1 MELILVRHGLPL
13 HSTETSNPPLS
24 PAGREQSRLVA
35 QALSAERV
43 DAVFSSTMIR
53 AVQTAEPFAALA
65 DLPIQQRDG
74 ICEFDRGTGSY
85 VPMEQ
90 LKRENYPAWKAFVD
104 GGLNVDI
111 GAFQKEVVETL
122 DAVIKSHAAKR
133 VVVFCHGGV
142 VNVWAAHVLGMP
154 PRLFFEPDYTSVHRF
169 LCASAGQRNLVSLN
183 ERAHLKAMAPA

>member
-1 MELILVRHGLPL
+1 MELILVRHGLPVR
-13 HSTETSNPPLS
+13 SAETSNPPLS
-24 PAGREQSRLVA
+24 AEGHQQSRLVA
-35 QALSAERV
+35 QALSAERI

-65 DLPIQQRDG
+65 GLPIEQRDG
-74 ICEFDRGTGSY
+74 ICEFDRGTGGY

-111 GAFQKEVVETL
+111 GAFQSEVVETL
-122 DAVIKSHAAKR
+122 DAVIKSHAGKR

-169 LCASAGQRNLVSLN
+169 LCAGTGQRNLVSLN